1 MDARTT
7 SLRTYSLPAAG
18 WAILGGFLGTLAFT
32 ILMYAAPTMGLPPMD
47 LPTLLGTMFTT
58 NMSLA
63 FALGLVMHFLIGSVI
78 LALVYSLFV
87 ADVLPGPSWLR
98 GVTYGVAVWLVAMAV
113 VMPMIGA
120 VHPLVAS
127 GMMPAPGFFVS
138 SMGPMAAIG
147 SLIGHLAYGAILGA
161 VRGVRG
167 APVIVVPR

>member
-18 WAILGGFLGTLAFT
+18 WALLGGFLGTLAFT
-32 ILMYAAPTMGLPPMD
+32 VLMFASPMMGLPPMD

-63 FALGLVMHFLIGSVI
+63 FIIGLAMHFFIGSMI
-78 LALVYSLFV
+78 LALVYSFFV
-87 ADVLPGPSWLR
+87 ANALPGPSWLR
-98 GVTYGVAVWLVAMAV
+98 GVVYGVGVWFVAMAV

-120 VHPLVAS
+120 IHPLVAA

-138 SMGPMAAIG
+138 SMGPMAAVG
-147 SLIGHLAYGAILGA
+147 SLIGHLVYGAILGA
-161 VRGVRG
+161 VAGSHSTR
-167 APVIVVPR
+167 